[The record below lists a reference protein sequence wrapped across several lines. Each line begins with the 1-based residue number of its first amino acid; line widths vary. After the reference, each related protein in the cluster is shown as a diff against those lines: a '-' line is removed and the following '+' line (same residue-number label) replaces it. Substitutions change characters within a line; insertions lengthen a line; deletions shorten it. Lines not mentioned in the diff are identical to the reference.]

1 MCVLPCSWQY
11 IIRIS
16 HICIFELC
24 NALILGLYLRE
35 FFPNSMKIHSIQI
48 CLLMMLCFV
57 EFSRGLVID
66 CETLHGNLTDLIQK
80 ETGSDDS
87 DEIKCSRQ
95 LLMKFAN
102 FTFIDGVKVEVAGDN
117 SMLVINDV
125 ELTDARVRDW
135 LVYAF
140 LGKHFVDVEAQS
152 TEKYFTYVEST
163 GQVKRNLLKCEFQQ
177 TLYLTLIV
185 ILILLLVSV
194 LVWDAILE
202 GQRKKEEEDTEID
215 KNGGGRFARQQ
226 SDGHGANFDNGP
238 KLNFR
243 IPYTFHSA

>member
-1 MCVLPCSWQY
+1 
-11 IIRIS
+11 
-16 HICIFELC
+16 
-24 NALILGLYLRE
+24 
-35 FFPNSMKIHSIQI
+35 MKIHSIQI

-66 CETLHGNLTDLIQK
+66 CNKLHGNLTEFIQK

-87 DEIKCSRQ
+87 GKIKCSRE

-102 FTFIDGVKVEVAGDN
+102 YTFINGVQVQVSDDN
-117 SMLVINDV
+117 SMLVIDDA

-140 LGKHFVDVEAQS
+140 LGKHFVDVSAQS

-202 GQRKKEEEDTEID
+202 AQRKREEDKR
-215 KNGGGRFARQQ
+215 KNKDGGSTAGSQ
-226 SDGHGANFDNGP
+226 SSGHGANFDNGP

>member
-1 MCVLPCSWQY
+1 
-11 IIRIS
+11 
-16 HICIFELC
+16 
-24 NALILGLYLRE
+24 
-35 FFPNSMKIHSIQI
+35 MKIHSIQI

-66 CETLHGNLTDLIQK
+66 CKTLHGNLTKKIQK
-80 ETGSDDS
+80 ETGSYDD
-87 DEIKCSRQ
+87 DDDIKCSKE

-102 FTFIDGVKVEVAGDN
+102 YTFIDGIQVEVAGDN
-117 SMLVINDV
+117 SMLKINNT

-140 LGKHFVDVEAQS
+140 LGKHFVQVEPQS
-152 TEKYFTYVEST
+152 DEKYFTYVEST

-185 ILILLLVSV
+185 TLILLLVSV
-194 LVWDAILE
+194 LVWDFLE
-202 GQRKKEEEDTEID
+202 GQRKREEEGTEKLPQRD
-215 KNGGGRFARQQ
+215 ASSPGKEPKGFY
-226 SDGHGANFDNGP
+226 ANFDNGS

>member
-1 MCVLPCSWQY
+1 
-11 IIRIS
+11 
-16 HICIFELC
+16 
-24 NALILGLYLRE
+24 
-35 FFPNSMKIHSIQI
+35 MKIHSIQI

-66 CETLHGNLTDLIQK
+66 CNTLHGNLTKKIQK
-80 ETGSDDS
+80 ETGSYDD
-87 DEIKCSRQ
+87 DDDIKCSKE
-95 LLMKFAN
+95 LLMKFAT
-102 FTFIDGVKVEVAGDN
+102 FTFIDGVNVEVAGAN
-117 SMLVINDV
+117 SMLVINDA

-140 LGKHFVDVEAQS
+140 LGKHFVEVEAQS
-152 TEKYFTYVEST
+152 DEKYFTYVEST

-202 GQRKKEEEDTEID
+202 AQRKTQEEDNN
-215 KNGGGRFARQQ
+215 KNSKHGGLNSSQDSNKQ
-226 SDGHGANFDNGP
+226 DANFDNGP